1 MTTRRE
7 YPVTDISDAGDETV
21 ASLDG
26 SGAPGTLDPT
36 DDPTVQLLT
45 PAPKVSLIK
54 TVTGVTD
61 TNADGVTDAGDTVT
75 YTFTVTNTGNVTLTN
90 VVVTDP
96 LVTVTGSP
104 IPSLAPGVSDAVS
117 FTAAYLLTQAD
128 VDAGFIENTAIV
140 TGDDPSG
147 DLPSP
152 TSPTPATKRSLAL
165 MVPEHPALSIPP
177 TTRPCSYSHPHR
189 RCR

>member
-1 MTTRRE
+1 M
-7 YPVTDISDAGDETV
+7 
-21 ASLDG
+21 
-26 SGAPGTLDPT
+26 
-36 DDPTVQLLT
+36 QLLT

-104 IPSLAPGVSDAVS
+104 IPSLAPGSA
-117 FTAAYLLTQAD
+117 
-128 VDAGFIENTAIV
+128 
-140 TGDDPSG
+140 
-147 DLPSP
+147 
-152 TSPTPATKRSLAL
+152 
-165 MVPEHPALSIPP
+165 M
-177 TTRPCSYSHPHR
+177 
-189 RCR
+189 RCRSRRRIC